1 MYTPAKP
8 IKRGL
13 KFMHLT
19 YAYNNE
25 TVNFREFFGLV
36 KSACGHLFV
45 YHQSDQISNGEMNIT
60 MLKC

>member
-1 MYTPAKP
+1 
-8 IKRGL
+8 
-13 KFMHLT
+13 MHLT